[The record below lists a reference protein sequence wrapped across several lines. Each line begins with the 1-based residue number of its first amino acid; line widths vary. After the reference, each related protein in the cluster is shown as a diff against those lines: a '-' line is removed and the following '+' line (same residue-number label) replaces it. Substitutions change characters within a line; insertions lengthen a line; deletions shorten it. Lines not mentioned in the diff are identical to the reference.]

1 MSIWINAQ
9 SVGAFGERAVEV
21 ELLRRGWIPANVNA
35 TVKNAADFDIFAVKD
50 DKMVLLRVRAC
61 APDARRFQFG
71 GFKPDK
77 PVQLANFKKND
88 FTVLVAISS
97 DRTKDEFYVMPSRVL
112 REEIILR
119 QKDYLAIP
127 KKDGTKRKDTGHW
140 ALHLAKR
147 KDGRQQGGYGLEEKW
162 KKYANAWHLLDA

>member
-1 MSIWINAQ
+1 MSVRISPQA
-9 SVGAFGERAVEV
+9 VGALGEHAVEV
-21 ELLRRGWIPANVNA
+21 ELLRHGWIPANVNA

-50 DKMVLLRVRAC
+50 DKTVLLRVRAC
-61 APDARRFQFG
+61 APDTRIFQFG
-71 GFKPDK
+71 GFEPDK
-77 PVQLANFKKND
+77 PVQIANFKKND

-97 DRTKDEFYVMPSRVL
+97 DRARDEFYVMPSRVV

-119 QKDYLAIP
+119 QKDYLAIA

-147 KDGRQQGGYGLEEKW
+147 RDGQQQGGYNLEEKW
-162 KKYANAWHLLDA
+162 KRYRNAWDLL